1 MAAYE
6 TGKVTLGH
14 IAQVFQVHRTTL
26 YRWIRAYRET
36 RRTAPLPSGNRRAVY
51 EGPDAERLDAFVQD
65 HPDATLDEL
74 RQATDKACSI
84 MAVFRALRRLDYRL
98 KKSRYERLS
107 RTDPT

>member
-6 TGKVTLGH
+6 AGDVTLGH
-14 IAQVFQVHRTTL
+14 IAQAFQIHRTTL

-36 RRTAPLPSGNRRAVY
+36 GRTGPLPSGNRRPVY
-51 EGPDAERLDAFVQD
+51 AGPDAEYLDAFVQD

-74 RQATDKACSI
+74 RQATGKACSV

-98 KKSRYERLS
+98 KKSRYERVNKI
-107 RTDPT
+107 DPT